1 MTIPSGGDD
10 RTIRSSSGGPGDP
23 TVPARPGPRGA
34 GAGDPTIPAD
44 RGGTGGVPP
53 TGGGEGT
60 GDEPPDRR
68 LGLLLGGIALAGVL
82 LGALV
87 ALLVGS
93 GGGSSHA
100 VATTSTSSS
109 TTTTTSSSTTTSSTT
124 TTTAPV
130 GPPQVLEFSAN
141 QTNPPCT
148 PSTNIQVTWAT
159 QNAQNVTL
167 AVDGGTVG
175 GFGPTGSHLVAFSC
189 PPASHTYKVTANGAN
204 GQTASRTVVVTTVI
218 PPTTTSSTTTTT
230 TTTSGRRGP
239 PGG

>member
-53 TGGGEGT
+53 TGGWEGT

-82 LGALV
+82 LGALI

-93 GGGSSHA
+93 GGGSSHTA
-100 VATTSTSSS
+100 ATTSTSSS
-109 TTTTTSSSTTTSSTT
+109 TTTTSSSTTTSSTT

>member
-1 MTIPSGGDD
+1 MTIPPGGDD
-10 RTIRSSSGGPGDP
+10 RTVRSPSSAGPGDP
-23 TVPARPGPRGA
+23 TVPARPGTRGG

-53 TGGGEGT
+53 AGGWEGT

-82 LGALV
+82 LGALI
-87 ALLVGS
+87 ALLVG
-93 GGGSSHA
+93 GGNGTSHTA
-100 VATTSTSSS
+100 ATTTTTTSSS
-109 TTTTTSSSTTTSSTT
+109 TTTTSSSTTTSSTT

-130 GPPQVLEFSAN
+130 GPPRVLQFSAN

-159 QNAQNVTL
+159 QNAQTVTL
-167 AVDGGTVG
+167 AIDGGGTINL
-175 GFGPTGSHLVAFSC
+175 PTTTGSRLVAFSC
-189 PPASHTYKVTANGAN
+189 PPASHTYKLTANGAN
-204 GQTASRTVVVTTVI
+204 GQRDSQTIVVTTII

-230 TTTSGRRGP
+230 
-239 PGG
+239 